1 MSLSEL
7 KKEVE
12 AKNWPHTKEA
22 FHTLFVRGFDKNPD
36 QSNVLRRA
44 DGIVELFTKHKKRI
58 YDNDIIL
65 GSIAGIRDDENSEPA
80 AVNRYYNEIRH
91 RHFGNCSDHYAPNY
105 RRFLKD
111 GIIGTKVRIWYA
123 KSEFNGNKPKEDFLE
138 ACLRSINALETVL
151 RQYADMADQMGKHE
165 AAEACRWVAND
176 PPRTFREALQLVF
189 MVHTM
194 FTYENRYAMAFGRM
208 DQYLYPFYKADIEN
222 GTITEAEAEEMLAC
236 VFYKMRERPLYFYG
250 DDVCNIAIGGVKPE
264 DGTDATNELSYVIL
278 HAVNDAHIP
287 GPNLSARINK
297 DTPMEFIDE
306 CLKVIGTG
314 LGYPALMNDGAN
326 IPALD
331 RYGIYEIEDIRDY
344 SMVGCIENF
353 ITGKQPPWSD
363 GRYNSPK
370 YLEFAFNDGKNTLN
384 GNQESIHTGNVE
396 DFKTMDE
403 FVNAFV
409 AQMEAGAVEYVREIH
424 ATNDVDAI
432 NLQQP
437 FLSIFCDNCIER
449 ALDINMG
456 GAKYPAAHGA
466 CAMGVGTVADSLA
479 AIEKL
484 VFTDKV
490 MTLAEMRDILNAD
503 FVGYEK
509 EQKMMLDCPKYGNND
524 DFVDKW
530 AVWFVEKHAEI
541 FDKYRTFSGGPVYI
555 AIASNTSNI
564 PAGREIGATPDG
576 RRSQEPLSDA
586 ASPMHGVDFNGPTA
600 ALLSLSKPDYSYS
613 ATGTVVNQKYPPI
626 MFTDDE
632 KRKKLGAL
640 IRVYFNRGG
649 QEIQINS
656 VSRDILYDAMYNP
669 DNYKSLVVRVSGFS
683 AFYTALGWSVQN
695 DILKRTEHESI

>member
-1 MSLSEL
+1 
-7 KKEVE
+7 
-12 AKNWPHTKEA
+12 
-22 FHTLFVRGFDKNPD
+22 
-36 QSNVLRRA
+36 
-44 DGIVELFTKHKKRI
+44 
-58 YDNDIIL
+58 
-65 GSIAGIRDDENSEPA
+65 
-80 AVNRYYNEIRH
+80 
-91 RHFGNCSDHYAPNY
+91 
-105 RRFLKD
+105 
-111 GIIGTKVRIWYA
+111 
-123 KSEFNGNKPKEDFLE
+123 
-138 ACLRSINALETVL
+138 
-151 RQYADMADQMGKHE
+151 
-165 AAEACRWVAND
+165 
-176 PPRTFREALQLVF
+176 
-189 MVHTM
+189 
-194 FTYENRYAMAFGRM
+194 
-208 DQYLYPFYKADIEN
+208 
-222 GTITEAEAEEMLAC
+222 
-236 VFYKMRERPLYFYG
+236 
-250 DDVCNIAIGGVKPE
+250 
-264 DGTDATNELSYVIL
+264 
-278 HAVNDAHIP
+278 
-287 GPNLSARINK
+287 
-297 DTPMEFIDE
+297 
-306 CLKVIGTG
+306 
-314 LGYPALMNDGAN
+314 
-326 IPALD
+326 
-331 RYGIYEIEDIRDY
+331 
-344 SMVGCIENF
+344 
-353 ITGKQPPWSD
+353 
-363 GRYNSPK
+363 
-370 YLEFAFNDGKNTLN
+370 
-384 GNQESIHTGNVE
+384 
-396 DFKTMDE
+396 
-403 FVNAFV
+403 
-409 AQMEAGAVEYVREIH
+409 
-424 ATNDVDAI
+424 
-432 NLQQP
+432 
-437 FLSIFCDNCIER
+437 
-449 ALDINMG
+449 MG

-564 PAGREIGATPDG
+564 PAGGEIGATPDG
-576 RRSQEPLSDA
+576 RKSQEPLSDA

-683 AFYTALGWSVQN
+683 AFYTTLGWSVQN